1 MKEEE
6 KSICWLGIIPEC
18 DKDKVRY
25 PTEEEI
31 NQFIEEAENHIEQY
45 DLKPRRLVTKHGVY
59 ETYLLYPDGR
69 LMSQYKK
76 KPEAEIKKHKGYKS
90 KKEQNGDPNSF
101 RWRWNILAHDK
112 KNNSINK
119 RKQDNILV
127 SIAMGL
133 TFPDLVGKSPLV
145 RHFNLKY
152 KDDIQAEIPNGEI
165 VRLLVSL
172 DHIDQDK
179 QNDQVENLRFC
190 TSLEQRLNTGPRK
203 GVRFKGVTKSGRK
216 FRCQVFLFGRY
227 ACDNHFNTEEEAALH
242 YNKVLKETLKEKF
255 GNKLGQQLID
265 EVAYFNNPLP
275 KQQEFDF

>member
-6 KSICWLGIIPEC
+6 KSICWLGTIPEC

-31 NQFIEEAENHIEQY
+31 NQFIEEAENHIKQD
-45 DLKPRRLVTKHGVY
+45 DLKPRCLVTKHGVY

-69 LMSQYKK
+69 LMSQYKTT
-76 KPEAEIKKHKGYKS
+76 PEAEITKHKVYPSEEEK
-90 KKEQNGDPNSF
+90 NRDPDSF
-101 RWRWNILAHDK
+101 RWRWSICHRDK
-112 KNNSINK
+112 KNGGK
-119 RKQDNILV
+119 KTVNIHV

-133 TFPDLVGKSPLV
+133 TFPELLGESPLV

-152 KDDIQAEIPNGEI
+152 ADDIQAEIPNGEI
-165 VRLLVSL
+165 IRLLVNI

-179 QNDQVENLRFC
+179 QNDEVENLRFC
-190 TSLEQRLNTGPRK
+190 TSLEQRLNTGPKK
-203 GVRFKGVTKSGRK
+203 GIRFKGVTKNGRK
-216 FRCQVFLFGRY
+216 FRCQVSFLGRVIS
-227 ACDNHFNTEEEAALH
+227 DNHFNTEEEAALN

-265 EVAYFNNPLP
+265 EVAYFNNALP

>member
-6 KSICWLGIIPEC
+6 KSICWLGLIPEC

-25 PTEEEI
+25 PTAEEI
-31 NQFIEEAENHIEQY
+31 YQFIEEAENHIEQD
-45 DLKPRRLVTKHGVY
+45 DLKPRCLVTKHGVY
-59 ETYLLYPDGR
+59 ESYLLYPDGR

-76 KPEAEIKKHKGYKS
+76 APEAEIKKHKVWS
-90 KKEQNGDPNSF
+90 TKKEKNRDPDSF
-101 RWRWNILAHDK
+101 RWRWNICAGDK
-112 KNNSINK
+112 KNGSIK
-119 RKQDNILV
+119 KIRQDNILV

-179 QNDQVENLRFC
+179 HNDEIENLRFC
-190 TSLEQRLNTGPRK
+190 TSLEQRLNTGPQK
-203 GVRFKGVTKSGRK
+203 GRRFKGVHKSGRR
-216 FRCQVFLFGRY
+216 FRSQVFLLGRRV
-227 ACDNHFNTEEEAALH
+227 CDNRFNTEEEAALH

-265 EVAYFNNPLP
+265 EIAYFNNALP